1 MRQYK
6 NIVVLGAAYGG
17 QAAAKI
23 LAEGVSKLSGNWR
36 VVVIDRNTHFN
47 HVYAFPRFSV
57 VPGHEFKAFI
67 RYDGTMPCDKP
78 GGLLPLTASIL
89 SLSAHSVTLDR
100 AFPEHGFP
108 TPEIPFEYAIYA
120 LGGSLPAPVNLW
132 GPRLDAQLQADPKA
146 AGILGSKPNGMEW
159 LQCAQGVI
167 GKARSVL
174 VVGGGALG
182 IQLATDIADVHPKK
196 RVTLVH
202 SRGRFMPRFSQEM
215 HDEIIRQLD
224 HLNVNVHLNERI
236 DLKSA
241 AERKTNDKGER
252 VVLTESGKELAADL
266 ILMCTG
272 QKPNTEVLTTLDPS
286 LLAPNGRA
294 RVTRTLQLGSPEST
308 KLDASA
314 SPAPHVDTP
323 ASLASQLDALQL
335 DSQQPASPAS
345 PAYPQIFAAGDCAD
359 AFNALCAGHNAY
371 YQGQLAARNVLR
383 LARNEEKPDD
393 EKEEL
398 EKYEP
403 LPPAIK
409 VSLGLNRGV
418 MQSGNDPIVISEKGY
433 IDLQC
438 ALMWEFHGHKI
449 TCDDDM
455 RD

>member
-1 MRQYK
+1 MQQYK

-241 AERKTNDKGER
+241 AERKTNEKGER

-266 ILMCTG
+266 
-272 QKPNTEVLTTLDPS
+272 V
-286 LLAPNGRA
+286 
-294 RVTRTLQLGSPEST
+294 
-308 KLDASA
+308 
-314 SPAPHVDTP
+314 
-323 ASLASQLDALQL
+323 QLDALQL
-335 DSQQPASPAS
+335 NSSAPQLAS

-393 EKEEL
+393 EREEL

-455 RD
+455 